1 MPILKMEG
9 GGVMPINQTSVI
21 QPMTMCGSVTQ
32 SGMICPPSIITS
44 HPAQQIQL
52 LHQSEPPSPMS
63 PIHAVPSM
71 VNDDIAEVEN
81 SSKNLQD
88 SSNQVSA
95 MFPQN
100 CAICGDRATGKHYGA
115 ASCDGCKG
123 FFRRSVRKKHE
134 YSCRFARNCTVDKD
148 KRNQCRFCRLRKCFK
163 AGMKK
168 DAVQNERDRISKRTP
183 TLEETMVGHNGL
195 SVKAL
200 LNAEVFS
207 RQQAQG
213 NNGYDICMELT
224 DYDISTKR
232 LASIPDIGES
242 MKQQLLILVEWAK
255 HIQAFSELVLD
266 DQVALLRA
274 HAGEHLLLGLARRSM
289 NLNNILLLGNDMI
302 IPRDIRQWSGVWMTE
317 PQDTVVRDIGVRVM
331 NELVSPFKAIQM
343 DDTEFACLKAI
354 VFFDPHARGL
364 RDIERIKGLRY
375 HIQMNLEDYI
385 CDRQYDSRGRFGE
398 ILLTLPSLQ
407 SITLQMIEQISYA
420 KNYGV
425 AIDNLLQEMLL
436 GGAVY
441 HNINTNGQTQNVNQN
456 GHPQNYTPLTLGL
469 IN

>member
-1 MPILKMEG
+1 
-9 GGVMPINQTSVI
+9 
-21 QPMTMCGSVTQ
+21 
-32 SGMICPPSIITS
+32 
-44 HPAQQIQL
+44 
-52 LHQSEPPSPMS
+52 
-63 PIHAVPSM
+63 
-71 VNDDIAEVEN
+71 
-81 SSKNLQD
+81 
-88 SSNQVSA
+88 
-95 MFPQN
+95 MF
-100 CAICGDRATGKHYGA
+100 IYKTW
-115 ASCDGCKG
+115 
-123 FFRRSVRKKHE
+123 
-134 YSCRFARNCTVDKD
+134 NCTVDKD
-148 KRNQCRFCRLRKCFK
+148 KRNQCRYCRLRKCFK

-168 DAVQNERDRISKRTP
+168 DAVQNERDRISKRSP
-183 TLEETMVGHNGL
+183 TLEDSLLGGHSGL
-195 SVKAL
+195 SVKTL
-200 LNAEVFS
+200 LNAEVYS
-207 RQQAQG
+207 RQGEGAICELG
-213 NNGYDICMELT
+213 EYDMA
-224 DYDISTKR
+224 TKR

-255 HIQAFSELVLD
+255 HIPAFSELVLD

-289 NLNNILLLGNDMI
+289 NLQNILLLGNDMI
-302 IPRDIRQWSGVWMTE
+302 IPRDIRDWGTAWITE
-317 PQDTVVRDIGVRVM
+317 PQDTVVRDIGIRVM

-354 VFFDPHARGL
+354 VFFDPNARGL
-364 RDIERIKGLRY
+364 GDVNRIKSLRY
-375 HIQMNLEDYI
+375 QIQMNLEDYI

-456 GHPQNYTPLTLGL
+456 GHPQNYTPLTL
-469 IN
+469 